1 MGALWFWA
9 LATLSCALLAA
20 CMLVPPWHERNQL
33 TLAVA
38 RAEAH
43 VAAMKLQWQDQREM
57 ADALKHDPAVT
68 ERALVEEL
76 NYSRPGELSL
86 SVPQV
91 LPALAAAL
99 PQGADRI
106 RPQVRWVLNWADR
119 HVVLALLKKETRQH
133 LLALAMLT
141 LLAATLLFDPD
152 DYLKPTAAK
161 RRKSNPN
168 R

>member
-20 CMLVPPWHERNQL
+20 CMLVPPWYEHNQL
-33 TLAVA
+33 AQAVA
-38 RAEAH
+38 HAEMQ
-43 VAAMKLQWQDQREM
+43 VARMKLQWQDQREM
-57 ADALKHDPAVT
+57 AHALEYDPAVA

-91 LPALAAAL
+91 LPDLAAAL

-106 RPQVRWVLNWADR
+106 RPQLRWVLNWADR
-119 HVVLALLKKETRQH
+119 HFVAALLQKETRQH

-152 DYLKPTAAK
+152 EYLRPNAAK
-161 RRKSNPN
+161 RRKSTTN